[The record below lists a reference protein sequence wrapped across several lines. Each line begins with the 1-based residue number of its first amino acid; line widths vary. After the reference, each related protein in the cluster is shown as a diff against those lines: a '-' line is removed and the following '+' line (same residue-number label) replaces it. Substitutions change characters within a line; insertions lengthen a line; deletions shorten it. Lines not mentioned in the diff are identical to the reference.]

1 VARAAEA
8 LVIDGSDDATRARF
22 FARVVEAVGARA
34 TKRPAPEYGDAVA
47 FAREAA
53 SNGTAETAALAA
65 ATDPATVEK
74 RVARF
79 RERLEAAHGRLFTDV
94 SALVAWL
101 AAQGARHGYCDPALA
116 PILAAALAQAGA
128 PSLTFETELERS
140 RIDDYRFGITR
151 AAGAIAE
158 TGTIVLDDAHTSRRL
173 AALAPWIH
181 VAVFGPAQIHAHVI
195 DAIAALGDD
204 PNVIWCTGPSKT
216 ADVEGIL
223 IEGVH
228 GPGEQLALVV

>member
-1 VARAAEA
+1 MSSNGA
-8 LVIDGSDDATRARF
+8 DGARARF
-22 FARVVEAVGARA
+22 LSRVSAAVGAHVTR
-34 TKRPAPEYGDAVA
+34 RPAPEYDDAVA
-47 FAREAA
+47 FARGPAANGAPAAA
-53 SNGTAETAALAA
+53 S
-65 ATDPATVEK
+65 TDADTML
-74 RVARF
+74 ARF
-79 RERLEAAHGRLFTDV
+79 RERLEAAHGRLFTDARELF
-94 SALVAWL
+94 SWL

-116 PILAAALAQAGA
+116 SIFQPILAAALAQPGA
-128 PSLTFETELERS
+128 PSLTLETELERA

-158 TGTIVLDDAHTSRRL
+158 TGTIILDDAHTSRRL

-181 VAVFGPAQIHAHVI
+181 VAVFAPAQIHAHVA

-204 PNVIWCTGPSKT
+204 PNIIWCTGPSKT

-228 GPGEQLALVV
+228 GPGEQIALVI

>member
-1 VARAAEA
+1 
-8 LVIDGSDDATRARF
+8 VIDGSDDATRARF
-22 FARVVEAVGARA
+22 FARVSEAVGM
-34 TKRPAPEYGDAVA
+34 RPVKQPEPAYRDAIA

-53 SNGTAETAALAA
+53 TNGAAEAGALAA
-65 ATDPATVEK
+65 AADPAAADK
-74 RVARF
+74 RFARF
-79 RERLEAAHGRLFTDV
+79 RERLESAHGRLFTDPD
-94 SALVAWL
+94 ALVAWL

-116 PILAAALAQAGA
+116 PLLAAALARPGA
-128 PSLTFETELERS
+128 PSLTFETHLERA

-158 TGTIVLDDAHTSRRL
+158 TGTIILDDAHTARRL

-181 VAVFGPAQIHAHVI
+181 VAVFAPAQIHAHVI

-228 GPGEQLALVV
+228 GPGEQIALVVPAVS